1 MKYIALDVGSSF
13 IKAALL
19 DMTSCKVLE
28 KGKISTPRKL
38 VNEDKNIFEISANL
52 LFEIFKGIIDDY
64 AKKYKEIE
72 GVVFSTQMHGFVYT
86 NPNANKHM
94 EDTYISWQD
103 SRCLNLI
110 EGEEISYID
119 KLKEIF
125 PKSEMVNS
133 GVNIKPSLGL
143 CNLYTLLYGKN
154 DESKSGNLYTL
165 GSYFINRLTGN
176 NICHITNAAPL
187 GLVDIV
193 NYTWDEK
200 LIKKAGFTNISF
212 PTIAQNDFQICGIY
226 KSNGQS
232 IKIYPDFGDH
242 QVSILGSMAEKNDI
256 VINIATASQVSNT
269 LDTFIPGD
277 YETRP
282 FFEGRYMNTISN
294 MPGGRNLDVLI
305 DFIKDT
311 VKQITGISIE
321 TDIIWNSILNN
332 FTNDNQD
339 IKVDTAFYP
348 VPYNMNGG
356 KIDGIKF
363 NNFSLNNVISAA
375 FNNMA
380 EVYDEHIKILSRSSG
395 VKINKIVCSG
405 GVSWKIPQLL
415 EIIGNKTKYSI
426 NLSPLPDE
434 VFSGLF
440 RIALVCSG
448 INTCLDDNK
457 ELLLKY

>member
-1 MKYIALDVGSSF
+1 
-13 IKAALL
+13 
-19 DMTSCKVLE
+19 
-28 KGKISTPRKL
+28 
-38 VNEDKNIFEISANL
+38 
-52 LFEIFKGIIDDY
+52 
-64 AKKYKEIE
+64 
-72 GVVFSTQMHGFVYT
+72 
-86 NPNANKHM
+86 
-94 EDTYISWQD
+94 
-103 SRCLNLI
+103 
-110 EGEEISYID
+110 
-119 KLKEIF
+119 
-125 PKSEMVNS
+125 
-133 GVNIKPSLGL
+133 
-143 CNLYTLLYGKN
+143 
-154 DESKSGNLYTL
+154 
-165 GSYFINRLTGN
+165 
-176 NICHITNAAPL
+176 
-187 GLVDIV
+187 
-193 NYTWDEK
+193 
-200 LIKKAGFTNISF
+200 
-212 PTIAQNDFQICGIY
+212 
-226 KSNGQS
+226 
-232 IKIYPDFGDH
+232 
-242 QVSILGSMAEKNDI
+242 
-256 VINIATASQVSNT
+256 
-269 LDTFIPGD
+269 
-277 YETRP
+277 
-282 FFEGRYMNTISN
+282 

-321 TDIIWNSILNN
+321 PDIIWNSILNN